1 MSSERY
7 ELAQDDLEVALEEIR
22 DTVERATSQGGGRKK
37 GTLNPEDKR
46 QLVTRCRSQLN
57 DAGSLLK
64 DMEHE
69 ARIAPMQYRRDM
81 LSKVRQFREE
91 MTRIQQSLKPLAE
104 PPPGLAAGG
113 QASGGSVEDFV
124 SPDEM
129 RRQQVM
135 AGREVLERTGASIAR
150 SHMVAVE
157 TEEIGGAI
165 VDDLGV
171 QRETLERSRA
181 RLQDTNAE
189 LSRGRRVLTRLKIA
203 TVYNKII
210 LIAIII
216 IEILIIGALVY
227 IKFIKR

>member
-22 DTVERATSQGGGRKK
+22 DTVERATSQSGGRKK
-37 GTLNPEDKR
+37 GTLDPEDKR

-104 PPPGLAAGG
+104 PPPGLAASG
-113 QASGGSVEDFV
+113 QASGGIVEDYV

-189 LSRGRRVLTRLKIA
+189 LSRGRRILTRLKIA

-216 IEILIIGALVY
+216 TEILIIGALVY